1 MARKKTE
8 LEKTETDSSSPKVF
22 GWVAGKAPDQQE
34 HPDKNDRN

>member
-8 LEKTETDSSSPKVF
+8 LEKSETDSSPKVF